1 MFSINDLN
9 VTYGARTL
17 FSGAS
22 INFGRG
28 NRYGIVGANGSGKS
42 TLLRV
47 MSGLEEPTAG
57 SVAIPN
63 NARVGLLKQDHFQY
77 EAVPIIHVVMM
88 GQPELW
94 AAMEEK
100 EEMLKAAESDPEA
113 FDVDRFGELEDI
125 VMKFDGYAFESKAA
139 EILEGL
145 NIPTEQHYEPLR
157 VLSGGYKLRVL
168 LAQTLAS
175 NPDILF
181 LDEPTNHLDIV
192 SIAWLER
199 FLLGFDG
206 CTVVVSHDQQFLNTI
221 CTHILDVDYEV
232 VTLYKGNYD
241 QFEHAKIE
249 DRERKESE
257 IEKQEAKIEEHKK
270 FVERF
275 KAKATK
281 ARQAQSR
288 VKQMEKID
296 IEILPQ
302 SSRRHPYFNLGAERQ
317 TGATVVDV
325 ENVSKIYGDKVVLDD
340 VSLSIRRGEKVAIIG
355 PNGIGKST
363 LLKIMMGEVE
373 PEEGSTEWGHAVT
386 PGYFAQEPSHMKSSA
401 DSNLVDWLYD
411 YAPTES
417 VGFIRG
423 KLAEVL
429 FSQDEVDKRVGNLS
443 GGEKA
448 RLDFARLG
456 VQKPTVLVLD
466 EPTNH
471 LDLEGIE
478 SLAEGLKKYPNAIIF
493 VSHDRWFV
501 GRLATRIIEIS
512 RDGIEDFS
520 GTYAEFLRKSAAEDH
535 LDRSNVSG
543 RGR

>member
-1 MFSINDLN
+1 MFSINDLGM
-9 VTYGARTL
+9 TYGARTL

-42 TLLRV
+42 TLLRI
-47 MSGLEEPTAG
+47 MSGLEEPTSG
-57 SVAIPN
+57 SVSIPN
-63 NARVGLLKQDHFQY
+63 SARVGLLKQDHFAY

-88 GQPELW
+88 GQPVLW
-94 AAMEEK
+94 EAMHEK
-100 EEMLKAAESDPEA
+100 EEMLAAAESDPEA

-125 VMKFDGYAFESKAA
+125 VMKFDGYAFEAKAA

-145 NIPTEQHYEPLR
+145 NIPAEQHYEPLR

-199 FLLGFDG
+199 FLVGFDG
-206 CTVVVSHDQQFLNTI
+206 CVVVVSHDQQFLNTI

-241 QFEHAKIE
+241 QFEKAKVE
-249 DRERKESE
+249 DRDRKESE

-270 FVERF
+270 FIQRF

-288 VKQMEKID
+288 VKQMERID

-302 SSRRHPYFNLGAERQ
+302 SSRQHPLFKLGAERQ
-317 TGATVVDV
+317 TGATVVEV
-325 ENVSKIYGDKVVLDD
+325 EHVSKIYGDKVVLDD
-340 VSLSIRRGEKVAIIG
+340 VSLTVRRGERVAIIG

-373 PEEGSTEWGHAVT
+373 PDEGHSEWGHAVV
-386 PGYFAQEPSHMKSSA
+386 PGYYAQEPTHMKVAA
-401 DSNLVDWLYD
+401 DMQLVDWLWD

-417 VGFIRG
+417 TGFIRG

-429 FSQDEVDKRVGNLS
+429 FSQDDVENNVGNLS

-456 VQKPTVLVLD
+456 VQQPTTLVLD

-478 SLAEGLKKYPNAIIF
+478 ALAEGLKKYPNAIIF

-501 GRLATRIIEIS
+501 SQLATRIIEIT
-512 RDGIEDFS
+512 RDGIEDFR
-520 GTYAEFLRKSAAEDH
+520 GTYAEFLRKAAAEDH
-535 LDRSNVSG
+535 LE
-543 RGR
+543 RGRAAGRR